1 MYDFC
6 LTLPY
11 GAGIAIG
18 GIVGYVNSGSS
29 ASLTAGVGAG
39 SLLLLLGYAS
49 YQEYLSSPVVSKK
62 WSGLSLIISAALS
75 VVMGLRYQKTN
86 NFLPAGLIAGT
97 SVGMSLFYVS
107 ILLKSNK
114 ANYKKN

>member
-11 GAGIAIG
+11 GAAIAVG

-39 SLLLLLGYAS
+39 TLLLVFGYAS
-49 YQEYLSSPVVSKK
+49 YQEFQSSPIVSKT
-62 WSGLSLIISAALS
+62 WSALSLGVSAVLS
-75 VVMGLRYQKTN
+75 VVMGLRYKETQ
-86 NFLPAGLIAGT
+86 NFVPAGLIAST
-97 SVGMSLFYVS
+97 SIGMSLFYVS
-107 ILLKSNK
+107 ILLKNNK
-114 ANYKKN
+114 PNYKKN